1 MTKSNVK
8 KYDGP
13 WCVLRGAQTGRLYV
27 YPRGT
32 ADYMQSKG
40 KLYANQQAL
49 EFVCNVASFGDGLR
63 MCKLANHDLNQQSK
77 EEREANNVR

>member
-1 MTKSNVK
+1 MTMNDGN

-27 YPRGT
+27 YPRDT
-32 ADYMQSKG
+32 ADYMKLKG

-49 EFVCNVASFGDGLR
+49 EFVCDVASFDDGLR